1 MQLETFKRNEMVFDY
16 GTEGD
21 KFYIILSGSV
31 NIWVPFFAVVDR
43 EEKEKRKRLY
53 DK

>member
-1 MQLETFKRNEMVFDY
+1 MIFDY

-31 NIWVPFFAVVDR
+31 NIWVPFFSVVNK
-43 EEKEKRKRLY
+43 EEKERRKKLH

>member
-1 MQLETFKRNEMVFDY
+1 MIFDY

-31 NIWVPFFAVVDR
+31 NIWVPFFSVVKK
-43 EEKEKRKRLY
+43 EEKERRKKLH